1 MNHRPFPARALAA
14 AALLTLSFAAQA
26 ETASDFLGRFEREAG
41 RAGVPTRGESF
52 FQTVGQDSWSCATC
66 HTRNPAAAGKHA
78 STHKPIEPLAPAA
91 NPARFTR
98 ADRVD
103 KWFRRNCKD
112 VLGRECNAG
121 EKADV
126 LAWLVQIK

>member
-1 MNHRPFPARALAA
+1 MTTSRFCRTGLAGLLLTASLAA
-14 AALLTLSFAAQA
+14 RA
-26 ETASDFLGRFEREAG
+26 ETAGDFLGRFEREAG
-41 RAGVPTRGESF
+41 RAGVAAAGETF
-52 FQTVGQDSWSCATC
+52 FKTVGQESWSCATC
-66 HTRNPAAAGKHA
+66 HTRNPAATGKHA
-78 STHKPIEPLAPAA
+78 TTHKPIEPLAPAA
-91 NPARFTR
+91 NPQRFTR
-98 ADRVD
+98 SERVD